1 LRFEGADIHQ
11 GEAARSEMAK
21 TSVAVPA
28 SVPDARGK
36 GRRLNPS
43 RREAAWGFVFV
54 GPWIIG
60 FLLFTIGPLI
70 ASLIFSLTDFDLV
83 RPEAVRFVGLDNYAR
98 LTSDPL
104 VLQGLVVTAKFAIL
118 AIPVTTIG
126 SLGVAIL
133 VNSPRLFGRS
143 VFRTLFYMPIQ
154 IPLVASTLVWISF
167 LNPETGWLNGLLGL
181 VGIGGPNWTN
191 DASWVYAALTLIGL
205 WGIGNFMLV
214 NLAGLQSVPTELYEA
229 ARIDGAGPWSMF
241 RRITIPLMS
250 PILLYNLVISL
261 ITTFQYFTQAYVL
274 TNGRGDPNNATLFIN
289 LDLFREAFVNNH
301 MGYASAIG
309 WLLFTIVLAMTLIL
323 FVVARRRVYYAGG
336 GA

>member
-1 LRFEGADIHQ
+1 
-11 GEAARSEMAK
+11 MATTQT
-21 TSVAVPA
+21 TSLTSDPKVRAG
-28 SVPDARGK
+28 RG
-36 GRRLNPS
+36 GMSPS
-43 RREAAWGFVFV
+43 RREAAWGLLFV

-60 FLLFTIGPLI
+60 FLVFTVGPLI
-70 ASLIFSLTDFDLV
+70 ASLVLSITDFNLV

-98 LTSDPL
+98 LASDPL
-104 VLQGLVVTAKFAIL
+104 VIQGFVATAKFAII
-118 AIPVTTIG
+118 AIPVTMIG
-126 SLGVAIL
+126 SLGVAVL

-154 IPLVASTLVWISF
+154 IPLVASTLVWVGF
-167 LNPETGWLNGLLGL
+167 LNTETGWLNGILQW
-181 VGIGGPNWTN
+181 VGIQGPDWLNN
-191 DASWVYAALTLIGL
+191 ASWVYAALTLIGL

-214 NLAGLQSVPTELYEA
+214 SLAGLQSVPTELYEA

-241 RRITIPLMS
+241 RRITIPMMS

-301 MGYASAIG
+301 MGYAAAIG
-309 WLLFTIVLAMTLIL
+309 WLLFTIVLLLTLVL
-323 FVVARRRVYYAGG
+323 FAVARRRVYYAGG
-336 GA
+336 EA

>member
-1 LRFEGADIHQ
+1 
-11 GEAARSEMAK
+11 MAQTQAVAPAPAVR
-21 TSVAVPA
+21 TSRN
-28 SVPDARGK
+28 RGL
-36 GRRLNPS
+36 GRAS
-43 RREAAWGFVFV
+43 RREAFWGLAFVA
-54 GPWIIG
+54 PWIIG

-70 ASLIFSLTDFDLV
+70 ASLVLSLTDFDLV
-83 RPEAVRFVGLDNYAR
+83 RPEAVRFVGLDNYSRMAG
-98 LTSDPL
+98 DPL
-104 VLQGLVVTAKFAIL
+104 VIQGLVVTARFAII
-118 AIPVTTIG
+118 AIPVTMIA
-126 SLGVAIL
+126 SLGVALL
-133 VNSPRLFGRS
+133 VNSPRLIGRT

-154 IPLVASTLVWISF
+154 IPLVASTLVWIGF
-167 LNPETGWLNGLLGL
+167 LNTETGWLNGLLRLAGL
-181 VGIGGPNWTN
+181 DGPDWLNNAT
-191 DASWVYAALTLIGL
+191 WVYPALTLIGL
-205 WGIGNFMLV
+205 WGIGNFMLI

-309 WLLFTIVLAMTLIL
+309 WLLFTIVLAMTLVL
-323 FVVARRRVYYAGG
+323 FVIARRRVYYAGG
-336 GA
+336 EA